1 MYVTHVSSQTR
12 RARSDVSGTCFFH
25 HLLRVP
31 MELPLPEGKPFIVS
45 DRERYDPGD
54 TLRANCSLPA
64 SRPTARLSFA
74 LNNIPVRST
83 V

>member
-1 MYVTHVSSQTR
+1 MARDYSVYHPNRGDSATGRDCWQDL
-12 RARSDVSGTCFFH
+12 RAS
-25 HLLRVP
+25 
-31 MELPLPEGKPFIVS
+31 LPEGKPFIVS
-45 DRERYDPGD
+45 DRERYDLGD

-74 LNNIPVRST
+74 LNNIPVRNT